1 MTSTERKERRH
12 TLSLWGLAIICMGH
26 GLAYSYV
33 PPYVRLPKG
42 LEILTEWI
50 PIQVFGAG
58 WIISALLCAWFAARR
73 RPGWLGVA
81 AAFIMTG
88 MFGTF
93 YSVGT
98 LINLGTGESYRQVV
112 LAAIY
117 LGIVMMIAGS
127 VPRRRTA
134 ATDPYPLTRAAIE
147 QSRES

>member
-1 MTSTERKERRH
+1 MTPENRRGRRH
-12 TLSLWGLAIICMGH
+12 TLSLWGLALICIGH
-26 GLAYSYV
+26 GLVYSYV

-42 LEILTEWI
+42 LELLTEWV

-58 WIISALLCAWFAARR
+58 WFLAGLLCIYFAARR
-73 RPGWLGVA
+73 RPGWMGVA
-81 AAFIMTG
+81 AAFLMTG
-88 MFGTF
+88 LFGTF
-93 YSVGT
+93 YSIGT

-127 VPRRRTA
+127 VPRKKRVSA
-134 ATDPYPLTRAAIE
+134 DPYPLTTAAIE